1 MNSNINYV
9 FFEEYKKI
17 SNLCNDMS
25 QVQNGVTEYINE
37 LEKIAGRREP
47 EAQNVLRQLKRMR
60 HLRNLLAH
68 GEGTF
73 EQELC
78 SAQDVEWIRDFH
90 QKLLTQT
97 DPLALY
103 NQKKRRNQSGQQ
115 AEQQAEQQ
123 GRQKEFEKLQPKE
136 VKNAGQN
143 DRESEMGRSAVIVGV
158 VLGVVIWLILW
169 IIYY

>member
-1 MNSNINYV
+1 MDSNINYV

-17 SNLCNDMS
+17 SNLCNDML

-47 EAQNVLRQLKRMR
+47 EAQSVLRQLKRMR

-103 NQKKRRNQSGQQ
+103 NRKSGEAKADSRRN
-115 AEQQAEQQ
+115 
-123 GRQKEFEKLQPKE
+123 
-136 VKNAGQN
+136 N
-143 DRESEMGRSAVIVGV
+143 REDKKSLSDCS
-158 VLGVVIWLILW
+158 
-169 IIYY
+169 

>member
-115 AEQQAEQQ
+115 
-123 GRQKEFEKLQPKE
+123 GRQKEFERLQPKE

-143 DRESEMGRSAVIVGV
+143 ERESETGGSAVIVGV

>member
-17 SNLCNDMS
+17 SNLCNDMFR
-25 QVQNGVTEYINE
+25 VQNGVTEYINE
-37 LEKIAGRREP
+37 LEKIAGRREL
-47 EAQNVLRQLKRMR
+47 EAKSILRQLKRMR

-78 SAQDVEWIRDFH
+78 SAQDVEWVRDFC

-115 AEQQAEQQ
+115 VEQQ
-123 GRQKEFEKLQPKE
+123 GRQKEFERLQPKE

-158 VLGVVIWLILW
+158 VLGVVIWFILW

>member
-1 MNSNINYV
+1 MDSNINYV

-17 SNLCNDMS
+17 SNLCNDML

-47 EAQNVLRQLKRMR
+47 EAQSVLRQLKRMR

-103 NQKKRRNQSGQQ
+103 NRKSGEAKADSRRN
-115 AEQQAEQQ
+115 
-123 GRQKEFEKLQPKE
+123 
-136 VKNAGQN
+136 N
-143 DRESEMGRSAVIVGV
+143 REDKKSLSDCSRKR
-158 VLGVVIWLILW
+158 
-169 IIYY
+169 